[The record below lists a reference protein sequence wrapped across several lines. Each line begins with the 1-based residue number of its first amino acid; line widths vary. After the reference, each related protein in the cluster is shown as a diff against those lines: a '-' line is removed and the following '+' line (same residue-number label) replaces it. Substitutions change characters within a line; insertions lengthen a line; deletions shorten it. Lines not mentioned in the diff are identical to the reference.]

1 MYRRTIRDFE
11 RSGKLAGIVEK
22 AHSANYYE
30 YVDRLKWVPVSEQ
43 LPVDG
48 QRVIACKHND
58 FECWLD
64 VVYYA
69 DGMFFDDGWMWADEA
84 TDYDA
89 WMPMPLPMIRNRK
102 RSERND

>member
-1 MYRRTIRDFE
+1 MGRSIRDFE
-11 RSGKLAGIVEK
+11 HSGRLAEIVDK
-22 AHSANYYE
+22 AHKADYYG
-30 YVDRLKWVPVSEQ
+30 YVDQLKWTPVSEE
-43 LPVDG
+43 LPTEG

-58 FECWLD
+58 FGCWLD

-69 DGMFFDDGWMWADEA
+69 DGMFFDDGWMWANEA

-89 WMPMPLPMIRNRK
+89 WMPLPLPLINNLK